1 MARLPVF
8 SKPTKGSNVST
19 VADLSRALN
28 IPRATLQNYIRKG
41 VIRPKPSDG
50 SFDTMRV
57 YATLERHVAKQERG
71 NENEGAQLRGV
82 EKQRERKLKAEA
94 NLKEIELSTKERE
107 LIHSDSVRELLLRIG
122 AVIGQRFANLN
133 NVLPVECESK
143 TQAELQAIIGE
154 KLEEAARSINEQI
167 GSEET
172 LLTLGE
178 RDSEGRVDIDD

>member
-1 MARLPVF
+1 MPLEPVF
-8 SKPTKGSNVST
+8 SRPVKGAKVT
-19 VADLSRALN
+19 TITALAQALSMSRVTLN
-28 IPRATLQNYIRKG
+28 NYIRRGIVRAKA
-41 VIRPKPSDG
+41 DG

-94 NLKEIELSTKERE
+94 QLKEIELSTKERE